1 MEEQLSDFSII
12 LDEMHEAGRSMMKD
26 QQSEGEQE
34 RGLIAGKAPPDV
46 APLRKPT
53 TISPS
58 TPRYVRKRD
67 YAYYKSI
74 FGGCP
79 MPFAF
84 LDLDLLEQN
93 IRQVVALA
101 QGKRVRLASKS
112 LRSVAVIRRILEAD
126 PCFQG
131 IMCYTAQEAAY
142 LASQGF
148 DDLLIGYPTWNEQDI
163 AAVARATAT
172 GTHITLMVDSTE
184 HVKQLETVAA
194 RFGIKMPLCLEAD
207 MSMDLPGLHFGVWRS
222 PVRTPEQ
229 ARLVVER
236 ILASPHVWLD
246 GLMGYEAQ
254 IAGVGDNF
262 PGHKAKNAIVQV
274 LKRRSI
280 HEIAERRAAL
290 VELVKSYG
298 IALRFVN
305 GGGTG
310 SIATTR
316 AEQVVTEITVGSGFY
331 APALFDNYR
340 DFHYQPA
347 AGFAIEIVR
356 HPRPRIYTCLGGGYI
371 ASGSVGPEK
380 QPQPYLP
387 RGAKLVPLEGA
398 GEVQTPVQ
406 YRGRVPLKIGDPIF
420 MRHSKAGELCERFTR
435 LLLVSDGA
443 IVDEIVTYRGDG
455 QCFI

>member
-1 MEEQLSDFSII
+1 M
-12 LDEMHEAGRSMMKD
+12 RD
-26 QQSEGEQE
+26 QQPEGQQE
-34 RGLIAGKAPPDV
+34 SRFVAVNAPADV
-46 APLRKPT
+46 APSHKPT

-58 TPRYVRKRD
+58 TPQYKRKRD
-67 YAYYKSI
+67 YAYYKGI
-74 FGGCP
+74 FGDRA

-93 IRQVVALA
+93 IRQVVTVS

-184 HVKQLETVAA
+184 HVRRLETVAA
-194 RFGIKMPLCLEAD
+194 RFRISLPLCLEVD
-207 MSMDLPGLHFGVWRS
+207 MSMDLPGIHFGVWRS

-229 ARLVVER
+229 ARSVLER
-236 ILASPHVWLD
+236 ILASPHVSLD

-262 PGHKAKNAIVQV
+262 PGHKVKNAIVQV

-298 IALRFVN
+298 FSLRFVN

-310 SIATTR
+310 SIASTR
-316 AEQVVTEITVGSGFY
+316 TEQVVTEITVGSGFY

-340 DFHYQPA
+340 DFHYQPV

-356 HPRPRIYTCLGGGYI
+356 HPRPHIYTCLGGGYI

-398 GEVQTPVQ
+398 GEVQTPIQ
-406 YRGRVPLKIGDPIF
+406 YKASKPLKIGDPVF
-420 MRHSKAGELCERFTR
+420 MRHSKAGELCERFTH
-435 LLLVSDGA
+435 LLLVSNGT
-443 IVDEIVTYRGDG
+443 IVDEIMTYRGDG

>member
-1 MEEQLSDFSII
+1 
-12 LDEMHEAGRSMMKD
+12 MHEAGRSMMKD

-46 APLRKPT
+46 APSHEPT

-58 TPRYVRKRD
+58 TPRYKRKRD
-67 YAYYKSI
+67 YAYYKGILS
-74 FGGCP
+74 GCP

-101 QGKRVRLASKS
+101 QGKQVRLASKS

-184 HVKQLETVAA
+184 HVKRLETVAA
-194 RFGIKMPLCLEAD
+194 RFGVRMPLCLEAD

-229 ARLVVER
+229 ARPVLER

-274 LKRRSI
+274 LKRRST

-435 LLLVSDGA
+435 LLLVSEGA

>member
-1 MEEQLSDFSII
+1 MQ
-12 LDEMHEAGRSMMKD
+12 D
-26 QQSEGEQE
+26 QKSEGQQE
-34 RGLIAGKAPPDV
+34 RGLAAGDVTTGLAPERESTIASLS
-46 APLRKPT
+46 PLTHERKD
-53 TISPS
+53 
-58 TPRYVRKRD
+58 D
-67 YAYYKSI
+67 YAYYKSV
-74 FGGCP
+74 FGGHP

-93 IRQVVALA
+93 IRQIVAQA
-101 QGKRVRLASKS
+101 QGKQVRLASKS
-112 LRSVAVIRRILEAD
+112 LRSVAVIRRIMAAD

-131 IMCYTAQEAAY
+131 IMCFTAQEAAY

-148 DDLLIGYPTWNEQDI
+148 DDLLIGYPAWNEQDI
-163 AAVARATAT
+163 AAVARATAA
-172 GTHITLMVDSTE
+172 GTHITLMVDSTA
-184 HVKQLETVAA
+184 HVEQIEMVAA
-194 RFGIKMPLCLEAD
+194 HYGVRLPLCLEID
-207 MSMDLPGLHFGVWRS
+207 MSIDLPGLHFGVWRS

-229 ARLVVER
+229 ARPVLDR
-236 ILASPHVWLD
+236 IVASPYAWLD

-262 PGHKAKNAIVQV
+262 PGHRAKNAVVQR

-280 HEIAERRAAL
+280 RQVAERRAAL

-298 IALRFVN
+298 TKTKGNGLSLRFVN

-340 DFHYQPA
+340 DFRYHPA
-347 AGFAIEIVR
+347 AAFALEIVR
-356 HPRPRIYTCLGGGYI
+356 HPHPHIYTCLGGGYI
-371 ASGSVGPEK
+371 ASGSVGAEK

-387 RGAKLVPLEGA
+387 QGAKLISLEGA
-398 GEVQTPVQ
+398 GEVQTPIR
-406 YRGRVPLKIGDPIF
+406 YEGAVPLKIGDPVF
-420 MRHSKAGELCERFTR
+420 MRHSKAGELCERFTH
-435 LLLVSDGA
+435 LLLVSNGA
-443 IVDEIVTYRGDG
+443 IVDEVTTYRGDG

>member
-1 MEEQLSDFSII
+1 MQDQHPELQQELRPG
-12 LDEMHEAGRSMMKD
+12 AGNAPVD
-26 QQSEGEQE
+26 
-34 RGLIAGKAPPDV
+34 IAPSH
-46 APLRKPT
+46 KPT
-53 TISPS
+53 AISPS
-58 TPRYVRKRD
+58 THRYKRRD
-67 YAYYKSI
+67 YAYYKGI
-74 FGGCP
+74 FSDRP

-93 IRQVVALA
+93 IRQVVSLV

-112 LRSVAVIRRILEAD
+112 LRSVAVIRRILESD

-172 GTHITLMVDSTE
+172 GTHITLMVDNTE
-184 HVKQLETVAA
+184 HVRQLETVAA
-194 RFGIKMPLCLEAD
+194 RFGISLPLCLELD

-222 PVRTPEQ
+222 PVRTPKQ
-229 ARLVVER
+229 ARPVLER
-236 ILASPHVWLD
+236 ILASSHVYLD

-262 PGHKAKNAIVQV
+262 PGHKARNTMVQA

-280 HEIAERRAAL
+280 HEIAGRRAAIF
-290 VELVKSYG
+290 ELMKRYG
-298 IALRFVN
+298 ISLRFVN

-340 DFHYQPA
+340 DFRYQPA

-356 HPRPRIYTCLGGGYI
+356 SPRPHIYTCLGGGYI

-387 RGAKLVPLEGA
+387 RGAKLIPLEGA
-398 GEVQTPVQ
+398 GEVQTPIQ
-406 YRGRVPLKIGDPIF
+406 YKGSEQLKIGDPVF
-420 MRHSKAGELCERFTR
+420 MRHSKAGELCERFPH
-435 LLLVSDGA
+435 LLLISDGA
-443 IVDEIVTYRGDG
+443 IVDEVTTYRGDG

>member
-1 MEEQLSDFSII
+1 MK
-12 LDEMHEAGRSMMKD
+12 DEMQEAGRSIMQD
-26 QQSEGEQE
+26 QQSEMPQK
-34 RGLIAGKAPPDV
+34 RSVVAGNVPISH
-46 APLRKPT
+46 KPT
-53 TISPS
+53 NISSS
-58 TPRYVRKRD
+58 TPWYERKRD
-67 YAYYKSI
+67 YAYYKGI
-74 FGGCP
+74 FGDRP
-79 MPFAF
+79 MPYAF

-93 IRQVVALA
+93 IRLVVALA
-101 QGKRVRLASKS
+101 EGKRVRLASKS
-112 LRSVAVIRRILEAD
+112 LRSVAVIRRIFEAD

-142 LASQGF
+142 LASKGF
-148 DDLLIGYPTWNEQDI
+148 NDLLIGYPTWNEQDI
-163 AAVARATAT
+163 VAIARAAA
-172 GTHITLMVDSTE
+172 GTRITLMVDSTE
-184 HVKQLETVAA
+184 HIKRIETVAA
-194 RFGIKMPLCLEAD
+194 RFGISLPICLEVD
-207 MSMDLPGLHFGVWRS
+207 LSMDLPGLHFGVWRS

-229 ARLVVER
+229 ARLVIER
-236 ILASPHVWLD
+236 ILASSHVWLD

-262 PGHKAKNAIVQV
+262 PGHKIKNAIVQM

-280 HEIAERRAAL
+280 HAVAEKRAAL

-298 IALRFVN
+298 ISMRFVN

-316 AEQVVTEITVGSGFY
+316 TEPMVTEITVGSGFY

-356 HPRPRIYTCLGGGYI
+356 SPHPHIYTCLGGGYI

-398 GEVQTPVQ
+398 GEVQTPIQ
-406 YRGRVPLKIGDPIF
+406 YKGNVPLNIGDPVF
-420 MRHSKAGELCERFTR
+420 MRHSKAGELCERFTH

-443 IVDEIVTYRGDG
+443 IVDEIMTYRGDG